1 MAAETEASAHQKMT
15 ERLAPVFDVLGS
27 GVFTAAQ
34 SVAVETTAV
43 DAAAASK
50 ASAATHENRT
60 PLEKL
65 CPVKDSSGAKTMEEV
80 DFTALLAFGVGVRV
94 CVLTATA
101 PGVLPRLAV
110 GCGGRNS

>member
-1 MAAETEASAHQKMT
+1 
-15 ERLAPVFDVLGS
+15 
-27 GVFTAAQ
+27 
-34 SVAVETTAV
+34 
-43 DAAAASK
+43 
-50 ASAATHENRT
+50 
-60 PLEKL
+60 LEKL